1 LSSNGSSAGATAP
14 PSLRLE
20 LADVVDA
27 REIVLDG
34 EIAVPNYRGVTDIDD
49 LQYAIAGTGRL
60 EPESRPGWQGP
71 ALAPSGSPLTRR

>member
-1 LSSNGSSAGATAP
+1 VQQSP

-20 LADVVDA
+20 LADVADA

-49 LQYAIAGTGRL
+49 LQDAIAGNGRL
-60 EPESRPGWQGP
+60 EP
-71 ALAPSGSPLTRR
+71 L